1 MAESSPQG
9 RVYGVLVWATL
20 FSQSLTLLALFRLK
34 YADNLLRSAAGFG
47 YLRFGL
53 HHLVAALYAFD
64 FFDIIFQKQH
74 HGIYCLAFRAAGPG
88 NKTFLFTCCH
98 IAPHQVTTAILSAK
112 PWFVGVIRVN

>member
-20 FSQSLTLLALFRLK
+20 FSQNLTLLALFWLK
-34 YADNLLRSAAGFG
+34 NANHLLGCAAGFR

-53 HHLVAALYAFD
+53 HHLVATFHALD
-64 FFDIIFQKQH
+64 FFYVIFQKQH
-74 HGIYCLAFRAAGPG
+74 QRIHRFAFRATGAG

-98 IAPHQVTTAILSAK
+98 LVSHFSMAAILSGK
-112 PWFVGVIRVN
+112 PWFVAVIRVN